1 MENNIVPKQMQEVMM
16 EGAIPGQSL
25 TNSPDQAYSWEGKP
39 KYTSLKKAR
48 EDIFLNLLKPD
59 KLQGVQKLLMNEV
72 SVNAIAEMALTDG
85 FRTGKFNPD
94 MMLNLLEPTMYMIMA
109 IAEKSGIEPVVD
121 SEGDEDEEEN
131 PEVTEEKRSYIKEGG
146 RFRDAVVSNINP
158 ASVGGDIQQRLESL
172 DSEKVRQSI
181 LQKPQPQ
188 TQPQTQSSLLGAD
201 NGR

>member
-188 TQPQTQSSLLGAD
+188 TQPQSSLLGAD

>member
-25 TNSPDQAYSWEGKP
+25 TNAPDQAYSWEGKP

-109 IAEKSGIEPVVD
+109 IAEKSGIEPVIE

-131 PEVTEEKRSYIKEGG
+131 LEVTEEKRNYIKQGG
-146 RFRDAVVSNINP
+146 GFRNAVVPNINP
-158 ASVGGDIQQRLESL
+158 ASVGGDIKQRLESL
-172 DSEKVRQSI
+172 DSEKVKQSI
-181 LQKPQPQ
+181 LQKPQVQ
-188 TQPQTQSSLLGAD
+188 TQPQGSLLGAE